1 MGPRSAPAHARAE
14 TRRVKKR
21 KDCRS
26 LARLQLKLDCLL
38 LVKWNM
44 KSKEV
49 DIPDTERSM
58 CIIVGILSYENR
70 KSQYF
75 DQEKWL
81 LVILLSLV
89 LEQVVARGRMGGL
102 WLEQQNIN
110 SISLSRNVNLT
121 KECELK

>member
-44 KSKEV
+44 KSKEA

-89 LEQVVARGRMGGL
+89 LEQVVASDGMGGL
-102 WLEQQNIN
+102 WLEQ
-110 SISLSRNVNLT
+110 
-121 KECELK
+121 

>member
-1 MGPRSAPAHARAE
+1 MGPRSAPAHSRAE

-89 LEQVVARGRMGGL
+89 LEQVVARDGMGGV

>member
-1 MGPRSAPAHARAE
+1 MGPRSAPAHTRAE

-89 LEQVVARGRMGGL
+89 LEQVVAQDGMGGDCG
-102 WLEQQNIN
+102 
-110 SISLSRNVNLT
+110 LSSRILILSCFQEMLT
-121 KECELK
+121 

>member
-58 CIIVGILSYENR
+58 CIIGILSYENR

-89 LEQVVARGRMGGL
+89 LEQVVARDGMGGT
-102 WLEQQNIN
+102 
-110 SISLSRNVNLT
+110 VA
-121 KECELK
+121 

>member
-1 MGPRSAPAHARAE
+1 MGPRSAPAHSRAE

-89 LEQVVARGRMGGL
+89 LEQVVARDGMGGV

-121 KECELK
+121 EERELK

>member
-1 MGPRSAPAHARAE
+1 M
-14 TRRVKKR
+14 
-21 KDCRS
+21 
-26 LARLQLKLDCLL
+26 
-38 LVKWNM
+38 LVKRNI

-58 CIIVGILSYENR
+58 CIIVGILSYEIK
-70 KSQYF
+70 KSQFF

-89 LEQVVARGRMGGL
+89 LEQVVARDGMGGL

-110 SISLSRNVNLT
+110 SVLLSRNVKLIISFQVNLSYF
-121 KECELK
+121 

>member
-1 MGPRSAPAHARAE
+1 
-14 TRRVKKR
+14 
-21 KDCRS
+21 
-26 LARLQLKLDCLL
+26 
-38 LVKWNM
+38 M

-89 LEQVVARGRMGGL
+89 LEQVVARDGMGGGL
-102 WLEQQNIN
+102 WLRQQNIN
-110 SISLSRNVNLT
+110 SVLLSRNVNLT
-121 KECELK
+121 KERGLK

>member
-1 MGPRSAPAHARAE
+1 
-14 TRRVKKR
+14 
-21 KDCRS
+21 
-26 LARLQLKLDCLL
+26 
-38 LVKWNM
+38 M
-44 KSKEV
+44 KSKEA

-89 LEQVVARGRMGGL
+89 LEQVVARDGMGGT
-102 WLEQQNIN
+102 
-110 SISLSRNVNLT
+110 VA
-121 KECELK
+121 